1 MLLQME
7 KLQITNPIIE
17 KDCKNIYVFP
27 FRFMLK
33 LLLKV
38 KYLDK
43 EEMAYFLFKVR
54 NEDEL
59 EVTAK
64 EILNFRRLGK
74 KERESLIAAFRKTHI
89 GNITLVQAASSKY
102 YISLCQCTGI
112 VENVNILPDNR
123 EERIDALRIKEE
135 YLSYV
140 QDVAMEKYREAET
153 FDFKN
158 DLSLWIEYIGNPDRN
173 YPPIAVTLVNPTN
186 EDCLIQ
192 IFKDGVCVDD
202 DLLNRYEESSYPMFV
217 NEEYIIKVLN
227 ADSGAEISSVGITPD
242 FRNRVFSLDYSAG
255 VMEAEEE
262 SFYDLQARTM
272 EHINAQNFDGRTLT
286 RLNTLARV
294 LGVDKT
300 KDKALRG
307 AFLEYYFFKIL
318 SLLENEGIIDGVV
331 WNGKIGDY
339 NLPLAA
345 PGGKKGMPDM
355 VFIIDDVHY
364 VLELT
369 TIKAKALQFQAE
381 GSSVPDHIK
390 LYSESHT
397 CKVEGIFCAPIIHE
411 RNKKTM
417 TTQLNDFGIKLHNL
431 TCEELLNIL
440 STRDRSKIKEC
451 LCAH

>member
-1 MLLQME
+1 
-7 KLQITNPIIE
+7 
-17 KDCKNIYVFP
+17 
-27 FRFMLK
+27 
-33 LLLKV
+33 
-38 KYLDK
+38 
-43 EEMAYFLFKVR
+43 
-54 NEDEL
+54 
-59 EVTAK
+59 
-64 EILNFRRLGK
+64 
-74 KERESLIAAFRKTHI
+74 
-89 GNITLVQAASSKY
+89 
-102 YISLCQCTGI
+102 
-112 VENVNILPDNR
+112 
-123 EERIDALRIKEE
+123 
-135 YLSYV
+135 
-140 QDVAMEKYREAET
+140 MEKYREAET

-318 SLLENEGIIDGVV
+318 KLR
-331 WNGKIGDY
+331 
-339 NLPLAA
+339 
-345 PGGKKGMPDM
+345 
-355 VFIIDDVHY
+355 
-364 VLELT
+364 
-369 TIKAKALQFQAE
+369 TIFDFQ
-381 GSSVPDHIK
+381 
-390 LYSESHT
+390 
-397 CKVEGIFCAPIIHE
+397 IFCQFVVIHYPSSLS
-411 RNKKTM
+411 RS
-417 TTQLNDFGIKLHNL
+417 KLRNL
-431 TCEELLNIL
+431 TFFSSSLKIL
-440 STRDRSKIKEC
+440 SIMLIKFSLRS
-451 LCAH
+451 LA